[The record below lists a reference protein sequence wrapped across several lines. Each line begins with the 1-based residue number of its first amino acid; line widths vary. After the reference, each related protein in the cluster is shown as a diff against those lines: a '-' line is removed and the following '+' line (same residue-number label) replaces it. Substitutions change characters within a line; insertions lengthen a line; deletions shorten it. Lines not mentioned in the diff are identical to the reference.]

1 MQKMNYTQK
10 ENASGTLMLSTQE
23 VKPVKFEDESPS
35 LKEMQDMVDGY
46 IEFIHLNNGE
56 IAIVNE
62 EGLLRELP
70 YNGIATAYV
79 NMRVDVEHHLVG
91 NILIIESKYVK

>member
-1 MQKMNYTQK
+1 MQIMNYSQK
-10 ENASGTLMLSTQE
+10 EKASGTLMLSTSE
-23 VKPVKFEDESPS
+23 IKPIKFESESPS

-46 IEFIHLNNGE
+46 IEFVHLKNGE

-70 YNGIATAYV
+70 YNAAASAYV
-79 NMRVDVEHHLVG
+79 NNRTDSEYHLVG
-91 NILIIESKYVK
+91 NVLIIESKYVN